1 MTKLDMKSRANLEQ
15 VKKLLAEDHSCYVL
29 LTCTPPTTEGKMEV
43 EMAYEGEDFLASY
56 LIDNAQ
62 SFFASKLDQAIE

>member
-1 MTKLDMKSRANLEQ
+1 MTKVSMKNNTNIEQ
-15 VKKLLAEDHSCYVL
+15 VKKLLAEDHACYVL
-29 LTCTPPTTEGKMEV
+29 LTCSPPSTDGKMEV

-62 SFFASKLDQAIE
+62 SFFATKLDPV